1 MTAAPTLA
9 ALDAFWAAELG
20 CARADLHRPGT
31 VVVARDGRSGQGYD
45 GLRLFRRGQ
54 TCLVSAPPELATQ
67 TGQAFGGHPPA
78 DVFDPA
84 ALRAALGAAAR
95 AVVGPAAISVCDA
108 TDFRPVATGG
118 VRRLDLRPG
127 GRDGAAL
134 ERLRAACPAEQWT
147 ASGLDAVAGPV
158 VVFGHFAAGALTGAG
173 KLQPVGEALYHVGIL
188 TDPAQRGRGV
198 GRAVVSAMTAHGLRA
213 GRAMLYQTLLANAP
227 AVAVARGLGYRPYA
241 RTLAVPG
248 RRYTAPAA

>member
-67 TGQAFGGHPPA
+67 TGEAFGGHPPA

-84 ALRAALGAAAR
+84 ALRAALGSRRRGGRRPGDDQRLRRERLPPRRNRRRAPPRPAPGGTGRRRPGAPAR
-95 AVVGPAAISVCDA
+95 GLPGGAVDGQ
-108 TDFRPVATGG
+108 RPGRRRRTGG
-118 VRRLDLRPG
+118 RLRP
-127 GRDGAAL
+127 L
-134 ERLRAACPAEQWT
+134 
-147 ASGLDAVAGPV
+147 
-158 VVFGHFAAGALTGAG
+158 AAGALTGAG
-173 KLQPVGEALYHVGIL
+173 KLQPVGETLYHVEIL

-213 GRAMLYQTLLANAP
+213 GRALLYQTLLANAP